1 MKMKKTILFLA
12 ILSIAGCG
20 NSADSSDDFVE
31 SGNEYFDNGNYD
43 KARLEYKNAI
53 QIDPRQA
60 EPYYRL
66 ALIDEQNKN
75 WKQMFANLT
84 TVEQLDPN
92 HADALVKLGRLYLLG
107 GQIDDALT
115 RTNKALE
122 VKPDDFN
129 AQVLKASIFAKQK
142 KFDEAS
148 ALLAKISKDYPDH
161 KDVLSLDILISK
173 DKGDLQTALEKS
185 KAAVAKY
192 PEDMSLRLIQLTL
205 YNEMKDY
212 NGMAS
217 VYEVML
223 QRKPDEREIVI
234 SYARLLVTMLNKYQ
248 EAMQVVESY
257 LANHPDDSDVQQM
270 LLALIDQKD
279 PQQALVKLDEM
290 IKASPDNYELK
301 FAKAA
306 FLDKNGDRNASV
318 EQLNK
323 IVSEDPQGLNGNRA
337 RVMLANYY
345 ASQQDLAKASELVE
359 AVLAVAPEE
368 SGALLVRAKINL
380 ANDKVD
386 QAVTNLRTVIRN
398 TPESDEA
405 LLLLAQAYQK
415 QGSEE
420 LAADSYRQTLTA
432 NPYNPIA
439 AAIVASNLVKE
450 PNYARAEQV
459 LIKALEKNQTNVNL
473 LQQLAQIRIL
483 KKDWAAGIE
492 TIDMLKDQQGDTVLS
507 LMLSGQLYQAQGD
520 YSTAKQEYM
529 AVLEKQPN
537 MSQAMEGLAVSMEA
551 LSENAELEAYL
562 TEFNNTHPDLMVG
575 YATLAIHY
583 FRIEKSDE
591 AIALLNKKNQ

>member
-1 MKMKKTILFLA
+1 MKAKKHLLFLLM
-12 ILSIAGCG
+12 LSLAGCG
-20 NSADSSDDFVE
+20 SSADTSDDYVQ

-217 VYEVML
+217 VYEAML

-248 EAMQVVESY
+248 EAMQVVETY

-279 PQQALVKLDEM
+279 PQEALVKLDEM
-290 IKASPDNYELK
+290 IKASPDNYEL
-301 FAKAA
+301 
-306 FLDKNGDRNASV
+306 
-318 EQLNK
+318 
-323 IVSEDPQGLNGNRA
+323 
-337 RVMLANYY
+337 
-345 ASQQDLAKASELVE
+345 
-359 AVLAVAPEE
+359 
-368 SGALLVRAKINL
+368 
-380 ANDKVD
+380 
-386 QAVTNLRTVIRN
+386 
-398 TPESDEA
+398 
-405 LLLLAQAYQK
+405 
-415 QGSEE
+415 
-420 LAADSYRQTLTA
+420 
-432 NPYNPIA
+432 
-439 AAIVASNLVKE
+439 
-450 PNYARAEQV
+450 
-459 LIKALEKNQTNVNL
+459 
-473 LQQLAQIRIL
+473 
-483 KKDWAAGIE
+483 
-492 TIDMLKDQQGDTVLS
+492 
-507 LMLSGQLYQAQGD
+507 
-520 YSTAKQEYM
+520 
-529 AVLEKQPN
+529 
-537 MSQAMEGLAVSMEA
+537 
-551 LSENAELEAYL
+551 
-562 TEFNNTHPDLMVG
+562 
-575 YATLAIHY
+575 
-583 FRIEKSDE
+583 
-591 AIALLNKKNQ
+591 